1 MAAPSQPGVGEVRI
15 KRLSRL
21 WNPDGS
27 VADGGGPAFIAASLL
42 CADPLNISR
51 ELRLLEQA
59 EVDLLHIDVM
69 DGVFVPRLGFR
80 PECVRALREATDL
93 PIEVHLMVSQLD
105 RHIPVFAEAGA
116 DIITI
121 HSEACV
127 HFPRHLALIR
137 RSGAL
142 AGVGLSPA
150 TLPGVL
156 TYVLDDIDLV
166 LSMTVNPGTS
176 GERAP
181 PSAVRKIADIQHE
194 LGNAA
199 TRVHILV
206 DGNVSLG
213 NAPGL
218 IRAGATI
225 LVCGSS
231 SIFGQE
237 QGVGESL
244 RALRLALCRRMG
256 APSVQ

>member
-1 MAAPSQPGVGEVRI
+1 MQI
-15 KRLSRL
+15 NRLSRL
-21 WNPDGS
+21 WNPDGG
-27 VADGGGPAFIAASLL
+27 VAGGGGSAFIAASLL

-80 PECVRALREATDL
+80 PECVRALREATDV

-121 HSEACV
+121 HAEACV
-127 HFPRHLALIR
+127 HLPRHLALIR

-142 AGVGLSPA
+142 AGVALSPA
-150 TLPGVL
+150 TLPSVL

-176 GERAP
+176 GERTL
-181 PSAVRKIADIQHE
+181 PSAVQKIADIRRE

-206 DGNVSLG
+206 DGNVSLD
-213 NAPGL
+213 NAPDL
-218 IRAGATI
+218 IRSRATI

-237 QGVGESL
+237 QEVDESL
-244 RALRLALCRRMG
+244 IAFRLALRKRMG